1 MKAAKPSRLDRK
13 IPPELLTL
21 ICNHLDTTQDL
32 CSVRLASR
40 NMYRSAWPAFGRLF
54 DHKTVCLT
62 REGIRVLSLVG
73 PHITHLRISSKL
85 WSHEPLKQLRAWY
98 RAAISAQTR
107 DQRREMYVE
116 YSTIVEAE
124 CNHCWLGH
132 STRALARALRGMKR
146 IERLTIVHGSD
157 SHVRS
162 PRSYFEGKKV
172 CAKLTA
178 AEEHINYVYGRNV
191 YHETLRIVFDGLAI
205 GGRSTCERIRC
216 FNVSTAV
223 QFDDLAPFVSRH
235 LNRSMI
241 SNSGHMVWQLTGITH
256 LHLDLELP
264 RHTDGKVVVGGGL
277 NTRLPTFLTSMRCL
291 ISLRLVFPREYWD
304 IKEHNS
310 LDSYATSAT
319 SLFGLATLPG
329 GHDRRGASS
338 PASDLDDEG
347 SDSAGPT
354 LPGGYDRRGASSPES
369 DLDDEDSD
377 PAGPTLP
384 GGHDRRGASSPESE
398 LDDEDSDSAGPTNHI
413 IQYNSAPFPYLR
425 TLELA
430 SLPLKSAVDLSA
442 FLTRHKLTL
451 RNLTLRAITLGN
463 LDTEWIDF
471 IRSLHPPRMDLDV
484 FRMIP
489 FMDVAQREQ
498 LYEQARFVPIS
509 RAMLNGCAK
518 DAQLVDEEG

>member
-1 MKAAKPSRLDRK
+1 MKATKPSRLDRK

-32 CSVRLASR
+32 CSVRLVSR

-98 RAAISAQTR
+98 LAAESAQTR
-107 DQRREMYVE
+107 DQRKEMYVE
-116 YSTIVEAE
+116 YSTIVEPE

-146 IERLTIVHGSD
+146 LERLTIVHGSD

-178 AEEHINYVYGRNV
+178 AEEHIDYVYGRNV

-216 FNVSTAV
+216 FNFSTAV
-223 QFDDLAPFVSRH
+223 QFDDLAPFVIRD

-241 SNSGHMVWQLTGITH
+241 SNSGHMVWQLAGITH
-256 LHLDLELP
+256 LRLDLELP

-277 NTRLPTFLTSMRCL
+277 NTRLPTFLNSMRCL

-338 PASDLDDEG
+338 PASDLDDED
-347 SDSAGPT
+347 SDS
-354 LPGGYDRRGASSPES
+354 
-369 DLDDEDSD
+369 
-377 PAGPTLP
+377 AGPTLP
-384 GGHDRRGASSPESE
+384 GGHDRRGASSPESD
-398 LDDEDSDSAGPTNHI
+398 LDDEDSDSAGPTNHV

-430 SLPLKSAVDLSA
+430 SLPLKSAVDLIA

-471 IRSLHPPRMDLDV
+471 ICSLHPPRMDLDV